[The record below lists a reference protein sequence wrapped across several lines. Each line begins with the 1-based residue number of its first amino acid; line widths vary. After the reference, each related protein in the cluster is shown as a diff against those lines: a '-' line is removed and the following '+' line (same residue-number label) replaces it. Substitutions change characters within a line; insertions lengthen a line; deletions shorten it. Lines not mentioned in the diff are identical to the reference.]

1 MNASK
6 INFVDR
12 MQHWM
17 DSVPGQTFLN
27 YAYSWGASIVILG
40 TLFKLTHLPGA
51 NTMLFIGMGTEVVVF
66 FLSAFDRPFDK
77 QEIGRELSADYLTD
91 EEIAE
96 KMSRQSEGKAEGQ
109 TAPAQGGTVVSGG
122 GTVVATGGTAGS
134 EGGQT
139 AAQAGGVA
147 AGGGTTI
154 IIGQGGNGTT
164 SEGAAATSGQE
175 AATADAEGPLTPSE
189 GLKAAAGNAGITANS
204 LVDIIEMANE
214 ELLRRAQA
222 SLTPELEAASKEYA
236 QKLNQ
241 LTETLDR
248 VEQQSARL
256 TTDSEEMTNLNRTL
270 TGINTVYELQLKSVS
285 KQIGSI
291 DRINEQTRHMAEQI
305 EELNGIYA
313 RMIKAL
319 TVNMKNAAGA
329 QGA

>member
-109 TAPAQGGTVVSGG
+109 TAPAQGGTIVSGG

>member
-109 TAPAQGGTVVSGG
+109 TAPAQGDTIVSGG

-164 SEGAAATSGQE
+164 SEGAVATSGQE